1 MWSTSAVGLQKAAA
15 IGSRDC
21 ATFQTRS
28 LLMAPAFTFHPNT
41 DCRHRAP
48 MRDIY
53 FLDRLDDHDAG
64 IGLPP

>member
-1 MWSTSAVGLQKAAA
+1 
-15 IGSRDC
+15 
-21 ATFQTRS
+21 
-28 LLMAPAFTFHPNT
+28 MAPAFTFHPNT